1 MFGGPW
7 EGTTGLAAIAGLA
20 LELWVRLEVKEPPL
34 EFTGLGIG
42 CYKKDFFFNNNIF
55 KKKGIWTFLPTS
67 LTLSK

>member
-42 CYKKDFFFNNNIF
+42 CYKKEFFSTT
-55 KKKGIWTFLPTS
+55 TF
-67 LTLSK
+67 SKNK

>member
-42 CYKKDFFFNNNIF
+42 CYKKDYF
-55 KKKGIWTFLPTS
+55 S
-67 LTLSK
+67 